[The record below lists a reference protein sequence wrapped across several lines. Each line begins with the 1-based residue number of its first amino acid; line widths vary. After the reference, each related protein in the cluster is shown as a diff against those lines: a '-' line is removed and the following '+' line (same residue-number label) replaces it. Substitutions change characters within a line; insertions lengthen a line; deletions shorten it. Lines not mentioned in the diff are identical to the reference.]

1 MSAKTAKAL
10 GAELTEKRQALSN
23 LFDSLKTED
32 GGYDRS
38 KNPQVIDE
46 IRRRNDELDT
56 LGKEYQEAKSFE
68 VMASRNADGLAEL
81 SEPAEPI
88 YASAKST
95 SREQPAPQTLGE
107 MFVKSVY
114 NADRNGKIDTSG
126 HKSSF
131 LKWNVDCEAKW
142 NAPEFKTT
150 MTTAAG
156 WSPENLRSGKVQL
169 SAQRPITLFDIVPM
183 IPLSTG
189 NAYSYMLETTFTNN
203 AAAIAEND
211 GTGSP
216 ESAFALTETTVAVRN
231 ISTFVPV
238 TDEQLADVAG
248 AQAYV
253 DTRLSYAVKAKAEY
267 DLLNADGNA
276 PNFAGYYTTVT
287 QAQALGSDT
296 KFDAIFKAMV
306 KVRHTGFANPDAVV
320 IHPNDWQDFRLT
332 RTTDGIYILG
342 NPADPGPM
350 RLFGINV
357 VETTAALENTA
368 LVGDFTGYSA
378 MVYRGGLQLKVSDQ
392 HSDYFIK
399 HKQAIR
405 ANIRAALVVFRATA
419 FCEVTGL

>member
-1 MSAKTAKAL
+1 
-10 GAELTEKRQALSN
+10 
-23 LFDSLKTED
+23 
-32 GGYDRS
+32 
-38 KNPQVIDE
+38 
-46 IRRRNDELDT
+46 
-56 LGKEYQEAKSFE
+56 
-68 VMASRNADGLAEL
+68 
-81 SEPAEPI
+81 
-88 YASAKST
+88 
-95 SREQPAPQTLGE
+95 
-107 MFVKSVY
+107 
-114 NADRNGKIDTSG
+114 
-126 HKSSF
+126 
-131 LKWNVDCEAKW
+131 
-142 NAPEFKTT
+142 
-150 MTTAAG
+150 
-156 WSPENLRSGKVQL
+156 
-169 SAQRPITLFDIVPM
+169 
-183 IPLSTG
+183 
-189 NAYSYMLETTFTNN
+189 MLESTFTNN

-238 TDEQLADVAG
+238 TDEQLADVPG

-306 KVRHTGFANPDAVV
+306 KVRHTGYANPDAVV

-378 MVYRGGLQLKVSDQ
+378 MIYRGGLQLKVSDQ

-399 HKQAIR
+399 HKQAMR